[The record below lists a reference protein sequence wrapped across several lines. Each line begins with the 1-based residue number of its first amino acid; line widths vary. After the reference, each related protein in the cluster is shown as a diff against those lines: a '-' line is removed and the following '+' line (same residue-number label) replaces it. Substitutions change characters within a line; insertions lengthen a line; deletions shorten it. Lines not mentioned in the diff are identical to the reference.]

1 MLNFGFSAFLKLLS
15 LNERPQRTLIRSRL
29 LPSGGGFDFHRSFRL
44 RAHRL
49 IVDDEPFENIIASVD
64 EITRAPEQRSA
75 REALQHLHDWRGDNP
90 GRVLNY
96 RGATFE
102 SPSRLFK
109 VNFEPNFGLEVG
121 GVPVAVHIW
130 NNATP
135 RLLPRMTYAALSLFS
150 GLYAGDSTPPR
161 DIGVLSLREQRLYR
175 LSDVS
180 DQATLATALVAELE
194 RAISEIVEELPPP
207 PPPSPPEDRPLP

>member
-29 LPSGGGFDFHRSFRL
+29 TPSSGGFDFHRSFRL

-49 IVDDEPFENIIASVD
+49 IVDGEKFEAIIASVD

-75 REALQHLHDWRGDNP
+75 REALQHLHDWRNENP

-102 SPSRLFK
+102 SPSNSFK
-109 VNFEPNFGLEVG
+109 VNFEPNFGLEIG
-121 GVPVAVHIW
+121 GVPTAVHIW

-135 RLLPRMTYAALSLFS
+135 RLSPRMTYAALSLFP
-150 GLYAGDSTPPR
+150 GLYAGDAIPPR
-161 DIGVLSLREQRLYR
+161 DFGVLSLREQRIYR
-175 LSDVS
+175 LSDVT
-180 DQATLATALVAELE
+180 DQSALAAALVAAVE
-194 RAISEIVEELPPP
+194 RSISEISEELDL
-207 PPPSPPEDRPLP
+207 PSPGAPEERPRP